1 MNVRDYFEQLA
12 AEHTLI
18 RHQPESEP
26 HFACSTDDAATLM
39 ARRLNYP
46 AVFLDEGDMFV
57 GGTTGNELLQQ
68 DYALAFAT
76 HVRDS
81 ANEKEKAQA
90 FSLTAGLVRD
100 FLARMLRD
108 KRQGIR
114 PVARFEPI
122 GCEAHRVELSD
133 AGLYG
138 WILLFPLLTPL
149 SSLNCNE
156 HFSK

>member
-18 RHQPESEP
+18 RHQPTSEP
-26 HFACSTDDAATLM
+26 HFACSHAAAATLM

-46 AVFLDEGDMFV
+46 AVFLDEGDALV
-57 GGTTGNELLQQ
+57 TGSVGNELLQRE
-68 DYALAFAT
+68 YSLAFAQ
-76 HVRDS
+76 HVTDS
-81 ANEKEKAQA
+81 GDEAEKANA
-90 FSLTAGLVRD
+90 FDLTETVMRD
-100 FLARMLRD
+100 FLARMIRD
-108 KRQGIR
+108 KRQGVR
-114 PVARFEPI
+114 PMVRFGPI
-122 GCEAHRVELSD
+122 GCEAHRVELAD

-138 WILLFPLLTPL
+138 WILLFSLLTPL